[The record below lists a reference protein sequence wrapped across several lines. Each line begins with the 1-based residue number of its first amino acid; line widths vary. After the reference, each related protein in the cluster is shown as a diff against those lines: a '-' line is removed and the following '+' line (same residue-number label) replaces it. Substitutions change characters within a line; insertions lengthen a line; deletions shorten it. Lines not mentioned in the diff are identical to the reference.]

1 MSNGVYM
8 DGKLTVGST
17 QPENIDTVIASVFG
31 PYDTRTTT
39 DRIAILER
47 DIAQLRQLVADQ
59 GMMIA
64 QLRELVTG
72 EPPFLAPEGDWHM
85 GE

>member
-8 DGKLTVGST
+8 EGQLTANQMQVVKTPDGYDLRTVD
-17 QPENIDTVIASVFG
+17 QHIAQ
-31 PYDTRTTT
+31 
-39 DRIAILER
+39 LER

-59 GMMIA
+59 GMMLA
-64 QLRELVTG
+64 QLREVVQG